1 MWCGGSGDDVEGF
14 TWKAA
19 LLLSFGSSQ
28 PKVVPRSSPSG
39 AKVRSKFLLKIPE
52 FLEILVQHPP
62 PTPTLPLSGLISVV
76 LEFYHRKSQQWCLLK
91 TETQMTNHSFK
102 GHWGPSP
109 GFATESF
116 YDLGH
121 TQPLWGPQ
129 FPHM

>member
-1 MWCGGSGDDVEGF
+1 MLDIRDLTVTVPLCS
-14 TWKAA
+14 A
-19 LLLSFGSSQ
+19 LVDSEC
-28 PKVVPRSSPSG
+28 V
-39 AKVRSKFLLKIPE
+39 
-52 FLEILVQHPP
+52 
-62 PTPTLPLSGLISVV
+62 
-76 LEFYHRKSQQWCLLK
+76 K